1 MFILERRGE
10 EQTLGHDQALSPM
23 SLTSR
28 PRLLVSKKSNN
39 FQLCSSMFYRSRKL
53 KRILAHAHT
62 SRGIRDHTSRAD
74 RPNDPV
80 RITIPKRKIA

>member
-1 MFILERRGE
+1 MYIYIYINDYMFILERRGE

-39 FQLCSSMFYRSRKL
+39 FQLCSSMCYRSWKL

-62 SRGIRDHTSRAD
+62 SRGIRDHTSRG
-74 RPNDPV
+74 PSQ
-80 RITIPKRKIA
+80 